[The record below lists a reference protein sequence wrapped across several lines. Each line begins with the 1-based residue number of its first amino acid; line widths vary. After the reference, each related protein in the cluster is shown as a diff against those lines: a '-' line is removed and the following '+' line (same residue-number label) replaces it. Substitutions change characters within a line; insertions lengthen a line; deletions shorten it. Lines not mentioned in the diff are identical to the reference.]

1 MLKTKPSIIASA
13 VLLSLGLSACGGS
26 SNSSTPAPTPT
37 PTNSAPTAIA
47 LSATEVAENAVAAT
61 VGTLSTTD
69 ADSGDTFTYTVDDER
84 FEISGSELK
93 LKADTSFNYEMVR
106 SVPVKVTVKDSGNA
120 EFTQDFTITI
130 TDSMGV
136 QSVLDALDVKDED
149 TYAFES
155 KFEAGESA
163 VSHTGQAARQI
174 LILELNNYIGN
185 GLQAD
190 VDADKFAD
198 AAAVK
203 AKLMSFYAKSAED
216 WQSDIDNG
224 TELVISAVSIEAPL
238 TAKQV
243 KITDVSSSHK
253 NLQGKIAGNDKTG
266 QHKDW
271 ETDLVGWNDKGS
283 VSPNGVV
290 EALFD
295 QLAANVQKSID
306 DEVRKDIAG
315 NNITKLY
322 VNEDGTDIKQ
332 LVQKFLLGAV
342 NFSQGT
348 DDYLDNDVD
357 GKGLKSSHEQDGTK
371 TYTKVE
377 HQFDEG
383 FGYFGAAHNYNEYT
397 DLEIRAKSG
406 RDGWSKGYNDI
417 NADGKIDLAREINFS
432 NSVNAAKRDVG
443 SDGNT
448 NATNLTKEAFDA
460 FVKGRKILN
469 VAAGRE
475 LTADEMSTLLEQRDT
490 AVLAWEKAI
499 SATVIHYINDT
510 KGDLDKIG
518 TDGYSADDFAN
529 LAKHWSELKG
539 FSLNLQFNPFS
550 PVTDEQ
556 FAMMQEK
563 IGMKPVVAAD
573 EIAAYK
579 TKLDE
584 VRTMLQNAYHFDAEN
599 VEKW

>member
-1 MLKTKPSIIASA
+1 MLKTKPSIIATA

-47 LSATEVAENAVAAT
+47 LSATEVAENAVAVT

-84 FEISGSELK
+84 FEISGGELK

-120 EFTQDFTITI
+120 EYTQEFTVTV

-136 QSVLDALDVKDED
+136 QSVLDALDAPE
-149 TYAFES
+149 TYAFAS
-155 KFEAGESA
+155 KFEADKSA
-163 VSHTGQAARQI
+163 VSYSGQTARQV
-174 LILELNNYIGN
+174 LLLELNNYIAN
-185 GLQAD
+185 DLQTD
-190 VDADKFAD
+190 VDADKFAN

-203 AKLMSFYAKSAED
+203 EKLMSFYAKSAED

-224 TELVISAVSIEAPL
+224 TELVITSISVAAPL
-238 TAKQV
+238 TVEQT
-243 KITDVSSSHK
+243 KITEISSSHK
-253 NLQGKIAGNDKTG
+253 NLQGKMAGNDEVG

-271 ETDLVGWNDKGS
+271 ATELVGWNEKGS
-283 VSPNGVV
+283 ITPNGVV

-306 DEVRKDIAG
+306 GEVRKDFAG

-322 VNEDGTDIKQ
+322 INEDGTDIKQ
-332 LVQKFLLGAV
+332 LVQKFILGALH
-342 NFSQGT
+342 FSQGT
-348 DDYLDNDVD
+348 DDYLDNDED
-357 GKGLKSSHEQDGTK
+357 GKGLKSSYEQDGTK

-383 FGYFGAAHNYNEYT
+383 FGYFGAARNYKAYS
-397 DLEIRAKSG
+397 DLDIRAKGTSAEFG
-406 RDGWSKGYNDI
+406 KGYNDI
-417 NADGKIDLAREINFS
+417 NGDGKIDLKSEINLA

-443 SDGNT
+443 TAD
-448 NATNLTKEAFDA
+448 NAKPTDLTKEAFDA
-460 FVKGRKILN
+460 FVNGRKILN
-469 VAAGRE
+469 DTAGKE
-475 LTADEMSTLLEQRDT
+475 LTADELTTLLEQRDV

-499 SATVIHYINDT
+499 AATVIHYINDT
-510 KGDLDKIG
+510 KADLDKIG
-518 TDGYSADDFAN
+518 TDGYTADNFAD

-539 FSLNLQFNPFS
+539 FSLNLQFSRFS
-550 PVTDEQ
+550 PVTDEE

-563 IGMKPVVAAD
+563 IGMKPVVVAAD
-573 EIAAYK
+573 VAAYK
-579 TKLDE
+579 TQLDE